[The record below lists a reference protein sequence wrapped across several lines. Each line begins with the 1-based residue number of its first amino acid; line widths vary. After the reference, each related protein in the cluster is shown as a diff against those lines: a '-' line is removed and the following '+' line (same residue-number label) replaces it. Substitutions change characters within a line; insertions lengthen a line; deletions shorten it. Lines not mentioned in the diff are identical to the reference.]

1 MKKKFFL
8 LLAFTILISCSERNK
23 KFDSRVW
30 MTVDGLYEGH
40 RITMLNDL
48 ISNYLV
54 FDMRYEEVVK
64 LIGEPDRIDK
74 DTSFKVYLV
83 EEKFGVIDPNS
94 HVYLELKFNK
104 ENTLEKWQI
113 VETWFKE

>member
-1 MKKKFFL
+1 MKNKFIILFVL
-8 LLAFTILISCSERNK
+8 IAFISCSSKNER
-23 KFDSRVW
+23 FDSKIW
-30 MTVDGLYEGH
+30 ITADGLYLGH
-40 RITMLNDL
+40 RIAMLNDL
-48 ISNYLV
+48 INNYLV

-64 LIGEPDRIDK
+64 LIGKPNRVGK
-74 DTSFKVYLV
+74 DTSNKVYLV
-83 EEKFGVIDPNS
+83 EEKFGVIDPNG